1 MMILSACLYLASF
14 CAQSIAA
21 LYAVNLYL
29 RSKSYRAAFGFLALA
44 LCLMLGRRIAPLVH
58 VLNYGHIDLPDALL
72 SLPIS
77 LCLLFGMLLLRRL
90 LVEYEHV
97 NFQLE
102 RLAKFD
108 ALTGALSRTE
118 LFLRAKTEIE
128 RSLRSGHSISFL
140 MIDIDHFKNVNDHY
154 GHQVGDAVLVNL
166 VKSCQQQLRAIDI
179 FGRVGGEEF
188 FLILPKS
195 AQDEAYLVAE
205 RIRGG
210 ISEAPT
216 LIEGAEPV
224 FITISIGI
232 AVYSPRHL
240 DKTDP
245 EVILKKFFKMSDD
258 AMYQAK
264 SKGRNRTELWSQ

>member
-90 LVEYEHV
+90 LVEYEHA
-97 NFQLE
+97 NFQLG

-154 GHQVGDAVLVNL
+154 GHQVGDAVLINL
-166 VKSCQQQLRAIDI
+166 VKNCQQQLRAMDI

-188 FLILPKS
+188 FLILPES
-195 AQDEAYLVAE
+195 PQDEAYTVAE
-205 RIRGG
+205 RIRNG
-210 ISEAPT
+210 ISEVPT
-216 LIEGAEPV
+216 LIEGASPV
-224 FITISIGI
+224 FITISIGV
-232 AVYSPRHL
+232 AVYTPQHGERS
-240 DKTDP
+240 DS
-245 EVILKKFFKMSDD
+245 EVILKKFFKLSDD